1 MYTYEH
7 SVSFYVQ
14 ITDDI
19 KVIAQNNRSEPY
31 VIVVGNNKNPEQ
43 AFLVMDRKILT
54 EIDTQ
59 EIPIYLIAVFYV
71 FNICYPA
78 GCNNFYCFL
87 EVALLSLKEP
97 SITIPPAVTNLLAH
111 LAAVSS

>member
-1 MYTYEH
+1 M
-7 SVSFYVQ
+7 YVQ
-14 ITDDI
+14 VTDDI
-19 KVIAQNNRSEPY
+19 KIIAQNNHSEPY
-31 VIVVGNNKNPEQ
+31 EIVVGDNKNPEQ
-43 AFLVMDRKILT
+43 AFLMMDRKILT
-54 EIDTQ
+54 EINTE
-59 EIPIYLIAVFYV
+59 EIPVCLIAVFYV

-87 EVALLSLKEP
+87 EVVLLCLKEP

>member
-1 MYTYEH
+1 M
-7 SVSFYVQ
+7 FYIQV
-14 ITDDI
+14 TDDI
-19 KVIAQNNRSEPY
+19 KVIAQNNQSEPY
-31 VIVVGNNKNPEQ
+31 VIVVGNNKSPEQ

-54 EIDTQ
+54 EINTE

-87 EVALLSLKEP
+87 EVVLLSLEEP
-97 SITIPPAVTNLLAH
+97 LITIPPAVSNLLAH